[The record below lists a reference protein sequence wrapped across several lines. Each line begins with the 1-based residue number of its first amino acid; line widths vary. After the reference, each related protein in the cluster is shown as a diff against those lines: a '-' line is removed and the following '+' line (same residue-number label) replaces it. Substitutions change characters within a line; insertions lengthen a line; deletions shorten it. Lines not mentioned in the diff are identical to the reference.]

1 MSDEKNTQPL
11 HVTDD
16 TQVLPGPGQTER
28 LSEPSRPEDST
39 PEAPATDPLAVFD
52 ETRRDEPSPYEPSP
66 YEPSPYAPSPPAP
79 RQSAPERPLVRTG
92 PRTGTI
98 VWGFLVVAVG
108 VGLLAEAAGARVD
121 VELGAILLLGAA
133 GALLVLGSLVSAA
146 RRRRDETRA

>member
-16 TQVLPGPGQTER
+16 TQVLPGPGQTQR
-28 LSEPSRPEDST
+28 LPSPSAPEPSA
-39 PEAPATDPLAVFD
+39 PEAPATERFTGLD
-52 ETRRDEPSPYEPSP
+52 EAPRDDARRDEPSP
-66 YEPSPYAPSPPAP
+66 A
-79 RQSAPERPLVRTG
+79 QQRPLVRTG

-108 VGLLAEAAGARVD
+108 AGLLAHAAGARVD
-121 VELGAILLLGAA
+121 LELGAILLLGAA
-133 GALLVLGSLVSAA
+133 GSLLVLGSLVSAA

>member
-1 MSDEKNTQPL
+1 MSDEKNTQRL

-16 TQVLPGPGQTER
+16 TQVLPGPGQTQR
-28 LSEPSRPEDST
+28 LPDPPALESTAPES
-39 PEAPATDPLAVFD
+39 PDPLAVYD
-52 ETRRDEPSPYEPSP
+52 EPRRDEPSS
-66 YEPSPYAPSPPAP
+66 APALPAP

-108 VGLLAEAAGARVD
+108 VGLLAQAAGARVD

-133 GALLVLGSLVSAA
+133 GALLVLGSLVSAG
-146 RRRRDETRA
+146 RRRRDENRA

>member
-1 MSDEKNTQPL
+1 MTDEKNTQPL

-16 TQVLPGPGQTER
+16 TQALHVAGQTQR
-28 LSEPSRPEDST
+28 LHESSSLESST
-39 PEAPATDPLAVFD
+39 PEIPATEASPRDPLAVF
-52 ETRRDEPSPYEPSP
+52 EEPHRDEPA
-66 YEPSPYAPSPPAP
+66 APQ
-79 RQSAPERPLVRTG
+79 RQPTPQRPLVRSG

-108 VGLLAEAAGARVD
+108 VGLLAQSAGARID

-133 GALLVLGSLVSAA
+133 GALLVLGSLLSAA